1 MTGAGAPEGIDRPGG
16 MDMSTMSTDLRRRR
30 RLSAATFGVTIITI
44 ALVVIVVQLV
54 GHQAGDLYAKVST
67 GLSL

>member
-1 MTGAGAPEGIDRPGG
+1 
-16 MDMSTMSTDLRRRR
+16 MDMSAMSAELRRRR
-30 RLSAATFGVTIITI
+30 RLSVATFGVTIITI

-54 GHQAGDLYAKVST
+54 GHQAGDLYSKVSS

>member
-1 MTGAGAPEGIDRPGG
+1 
-16 MDMSTMSTDLRRRR
+16 MDMSTMSKDIRRRR
-30 RLSAATFGVTIITI
+30 RLSLATFGVTIITV

-54 GHQAGDLYAKVST
+54 GHQAGDLYSKVSA

>member
-1 MTGAGAPEGIDRPGG
+1 
-16 MDMSTMSTDLRRRR
+16 MDMSTMSKDIRRRR
-30 RLSAATFGVTIITI
+30 RLSLATFGVTIITV